1 MLAPWKKSYDQ
12 PTQHITKQRHYFTNK
27 GPSSQSNV
35 FSSNH
40 VRLWELD
47 YKKSWVP
54 KNWCFWTMVLEKTL
68 ESPMDCKEVQPVHP
82 KGNKSWTF
90 IGRTDAE
97 VEAPILWT
105 PDVKRWL
112 FGKDPG
118 KDWRQ
123 EEKRAMENKMIGWHH
138 QLNGHEFEQTSGD
151 SKDREAWCAAVHGVA
166 KSWIWL
172 SDWTTTK

>member
-1 MLAPWKKSYDQ
+1 ME
-12 PTQHITKQRHYFTNK
+12 
-27 GPSSQSNV
+27 
-35 FSSNH
+35 
-40 VRLWELD
+40 ELLLLN
-47 YKKSWVP
+47 YGVGVSWTV
-54 KNWCFWTMVLEKTL
+54 
-68 ESPMDCKEVQPVHP
+68 ESPLDCKEIEPVNP
-82 KGNKSWTF
+82 KANQSWTF

-151 SKDREAWCAAVHGVA
+151 SKDREAWCAAVHGVIKSQTWLSNRRTTTTTTCLGHRLETQSQVGLA
-166 KSWIWL
+166 LQVSWIW
-172 SDWTTTK
+172 TA